1 MADTSAQ
8 AGKRSQT
15 VDQAGW
21 QRYVYIYICVFDLI
35 FTLQSF
41 QNELRRALKTSKG
54 GPWGSLGGT
63 LWHTGVPWR
72 SSGRP
77 WETLG
82 HL

>member
-77 WETLG
+77 WGTLG